1 MKRGAL
7 GSRRATLSALTLV
20 LFLHHVPAITAK
32 TDTPDMVAVAGGP
45 YPIGSATG
53 AEDARPAHT
62 VRLAPFQI
70 GRYEVT
76 NAAFAA
82 FLNTLNDLSAEEFEA
97 HRRSGRSLVDFDNGL

>member
-7 GSRRATLSALTLV
+7 GSMRATLSALTLV

-76 NAAFAA
+76 NAGDRF
-82 FLNTLNDLSAEEFEA
+82 TLTRHERVSWSPAVVT
-97 HRRSGRSLVDFDNGL
+97 R